1 MKASAILAGV
11 KQTNSNV
18 KTMLQEITDF
28 DYEHSLRP
36 QDSTIGSLYN
46 TAKDFSSYLPLK
58 GYFSG

>member
-1 MKASAILAGV
+1 M
-11 KQTNSNV
+11 

-46 TAKDFSSYLPLK
+46 TAKSLPSYLPLK
-58 GYFSG
+58 NYFSG